1 MCCLREANGG
11 EGHFRKGVL
20 EEISGK
26 GSEKQTVTMRLA
38 GEKGRS
44 DALPLCILGPQ
55 TQASDPRGPKKYWL
69 LSGNTR
75 ARNFSTGI
83 SGDAN
88 L

>member
-1 MCCLREANGG
+1 MCCLREANRG

-20 EEISGK
+20 EEMSGK
-26 GSEKQTVTMRLA
+26 RTEKKTVTMSLA

-44 DALPLCILGPQ
+44 DALPLRILGQ
-55 TQASDPRGPKKYWL
+55 QAHARNPRGPKKYWL